1 MINQEIN
8 YPFTDIGE
16 QTKFKEAYQHVL
28 SIDKEKQF
36 SKQSYKNILE
46 VAELFNSERSFAN

>member
-8 YPFTDIGE
+8 DSFTDIGD
-16 QTKFKEAYQHVL
+16 QIKMKEAYQHVL
-28 SIDKEKQF
+28 LIDKEKQF
-36 SKQSYKNILE
+36 SKQIYKNILE